1 MLRVALIS
9 CLAFVYQALT
19 DVSADPLPGPIPADL
34 LRVVDGDTLKVRAH
48 IWPGQQVEILVRL
61 AGIDAPE
68 IHRPQ
73 CSAERR
79 LADEAKAE
87 LETLSNG
94 QVYLH
99 QVRLG
104 KYAGRVI
111 AEAYLP
117 TGQDLA
123 AHLLDIGLA
132 VADGKDDPWC
142 TSEIKDTANAPAP

>member
-1 MLRVALIS
+1 MLRVVLFSFIALIS
-9 CLAFVYQALT
+9 QVFT
-19 DVSADPLPGPIPADL
+19 SVSADPLPGPIPADI

-61 AGIDAPE
+61 SGIDAPE

-73 CSAERR
+73 CSAERQ
-79 LADEAKAE
+79 LADQAKAE
-87 LETLSNG
+87 LETLSDG

-111 AEAYLP
+111 AEAHLP
-117 TGQDLA
+117 TGQDLG
-123 AHLLDIGLA
+123 AHLLDVGLA
-132 VADGKDDPWC
+132 VPNNSEDPWC
-142 TSEIKDTANAPAP
+142 GAQFDDATHTPAP